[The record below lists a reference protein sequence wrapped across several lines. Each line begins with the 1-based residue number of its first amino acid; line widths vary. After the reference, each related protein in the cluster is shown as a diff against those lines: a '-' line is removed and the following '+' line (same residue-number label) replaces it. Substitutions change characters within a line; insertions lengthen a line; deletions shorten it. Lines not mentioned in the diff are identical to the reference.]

1 LPRPEGLDFRPAP
14 VSWYYGLVV
23 ANAPI
28 AVMPLD
34 RLADPPQLR
43 IGLAFPGDPLDAA
56 TWSGTPAG
64 LARGLANAGVDVVAL
79 RAAPP
84 APVEEAARTLA
95 AGLRLHRAAGG
106 GVRSSVR
113 RARAIARIGP
123 ELARIYAWAAARALR
138 HAGPLDGV
146 VQIGA
151 GYVLPDAAPVITFED
166 LTIVQA
172 LECGYPDWN
181 ALSRRAR
188 ASRIETQRRAYERAT
203 ACCGTTSWAADSV
216 IDDYGIPP
224 AKVYAVGVGR
234 NHTAPPVRRDW
245 STPRFLF
252 IGKEWERKNGPGVL
266 RAFVRLR
273 RRFPDARLDVVG
285 DHPPIDLAG
294 VTGHG
299 PLRLGVPAERRR
311 VERLLQQATCFVMP
325 SHYEPSALAYVEAG
339 AAGVPSIA
347 SAVGGSAQLVGDGGV
362 VVEPGDDEALL
373 AAMEALTDAAVAARL
388 GALAERR
395 SRLFTWDA
403 VAERILRAFGLPA
416 LAERPLAEFL

>member
-1 LPRPEGLDFRPAP
+1 VP
-14 VSWYYGLVV
+14 WYYGLVV
-23 ANAPI
+23 AI
-28 AVMPLD
+28 ASIAGTPRD
-34 RLADPPQLR
+34 SSADTPRLR

-64 LARGLANAGVDVVAL
+64 LAGGLANAGIEVVAL

-84 APVEEAARTLA
+84 APLEEAARTLA

-113 RARAIARIGP
+113 RARAIARVGP
-123 ELARIYAWAAARALR
+123 ELARVYGWAAAHALR

-151 GYVLPDAAPVITFED
+151 GYVLPDVVPVVTFED

-172 LECGYPDWN
+172 IDCGYPEWN

-188 ASRIETQRRAYERAT
+188 ASRIETQRRAYELAT
-203 ACCGTTSWAADSV
+203 ACCGTTSWAAGSV
-216 IDDYGIPP
+216 VDDYGIPS

-234 NHTAPPVRRDW
+234 NHAPPPVHRDW

-266 RAFVRLR
+266 RAFARVR

-285 DHPPIDLAG
+285 HHPRIALAG

-299 PLRLGVPAERRR
+299 PLRLSVPDERRR
-311 VERLLQQATCFVMP
+311 VEQLLQRATCFVMP

-347 SAVGGSAQLVGDGGV
+347 SAVGGSAQLVGDGGIV
-362 VVEPGDDEALL
+362 VDPADDAALL
-373 AAMEALTDAAVAARL
+373 AAMKELAEPDVAAHL

-403 VAERILRAFGLPA
+403 VAERILRAFRLPA
-416 LAERPLAEFL
+416 LAERPLADFL